1 MKITDITLA
10 NGRNPVDISRFT
22 KDQAKA
28 YSDIVEFIN
37 SSFNANDFTR
47 ALTGAAGTGKT
58 YLVNALIRNCKLS
71 YSVIGLSAPTHK
83 ACRVLASSI
92 TGTTCKIITLQ
103 SALGLRLNFDVE
115 KFDIN
120 NPPFDPKGEIKIKDM
135 QLFIVDEASM
145 INKGLKTFLE
155 RVCKN
160 NCCKILYIG
169 DSYQLPPVGEKV
181 SSTFKHIKLFKLNQ
195 IVRQDEDNPVRN
207 ILQILRDDIANNT
220 FNFIS
225 YIHTYHQQWDESFIK
240 GWKVCTSKEFDELVY
255 NNFNDEQLTTNVDFC
270 KIIAYTNNCVSGW
283 NKFIRNL
290 IIKDADKTVINKND
304 LILSYTTIVNN
315 FLATVIQNSEEYIVK
330 DIVNFIHPKYELKGF
345 AVKFIAIHGGK
356 ETKPLFVVDH
366 SDSFTIQK
374 YIQIS
379 NDLISFAKSAAQRT
393 RAQRWKDYYDFK
405 ENCLL
410 LTNIIKRDGS
420 ILYSRDLDYGF
431 ALTSN
436 KAQGS
441 TYDTVFVDLM
451 DILYDKNGRPYTNSE
466 EVKRRI
472 YTAISR
478 CRNKVYLKMF

>member
-1 MKITDITLA
+1 MQITDITLA
-10 NGRNPVDISRFT
+10 NGRNPVNISGFT
-22 KDQAKA
+22 KDQANA
-28 YSDIVEFIN
+28 YNDIIEFIN
-37 SSFNANDFTR
+37 NDFNINDFTR
-47 ALTGAAGTGKT
+47 ALVGPAGTGKT

-83 ACRVLASSI
+83 ACRVLAESI
-92 TGTTCKIITLQ
+92 KGTTCKIITLQ

-120 NPPFDPKGEIKIKDM
+120 NPPFDPKGKIKIKDM
-135 QLFIVDEASM
+135 ELFIVDEASM

-155 RVCKN
+155 RVCKS

-169 DSYQLPPVGEKV
+169 DGSQLPPVNEKT
-181 SSTFKHIKLFKLNQ
+181 SSAFEHVKLFKLNQ

-207 ILQILRDDIANNT
+207 ILQILRDDIAHNT
-220 FNFIS
+220 FNFIT
-225 YIHTYHQQWDESFIK
+225 YIMQRRQEWDNNFIK
-240 GWKVCTSKEFDELVY
+240 GWQVCNSNEFSELVY

-270 KIIAYTNNCVSGW
+270 KIVAYTNNCVSGW
-283 NKFIRNL
+283 NKFVRNA
-290 IIKDADKTVINKND
+290 IIKDADKTIINKND
-304 LILSYTTIVNN
+304 LILSYTTIVDG

-366 SDSFTIQK
+366 SDNFTIQK

-379 NDLISFAKSAAQRT
+379 NDLIAAAKAAGQRT
-393 RAQRWKDYYDFK
+393 RAQRWKDYYEFK
-405 ENCLL
+405 ESCLL
-410 LTNIIKRDGS
+410 LTNIVKRDGS

-431 ALTSN
+431 ALTGH

-441 TYDTVFVDLM
+441 TYDTVFVDLN
-451 DILYDKNGRPYTNSE
+451 DILYDKNGRPYTKSE
-466 EVKRRI
+466 EIKRLI
-472 YTAISR
+472 YTSISR
-478 CRNKVYLKMF
+478 CRNKVYLKLG